1 MYTSSIAHTHT
12 DITQELVNHLRTTL
26 PALPDVIL
34 TALTTDPSHGLTM
47 KDAKTLL
54 SSEDGDRLEYYLDV
68 HARLEADTTLDQ
80 PENLGRAVGNWYLA
94 SPFSAP
100 KIFS

>member
-1 MYTSSIAHTHT
+1 M
-12 DITQELVNHLRTTL
+12 NHLRSTL

-34 TALTTDPSHGLTM
+34 TALTTDTTHGLTM

-68 HARLEADTTLDQ
+68 HARLEADSTLDQ
-80 PENLGRAVGNWYLA
+80 SERLGRAVGNWYLPSF
-94 SPFSAP
+94 SPLFESLTN
-100 KIFS
+100 FQSGSFTN